1 MLSAKEAKAAIS
13 KPICSYCGNE
23 VPVILKTVTFCKPE
37 ETYYQ
42 VSCDACGA
50 QGPRLRDQDKAIAV
64 TQWALELPPAQRKIC
79 MKLVV
84 DNVVR
89 NP

>member
-1 MLSAKEAKAAIS
+1 MLSAKDAAKAIA

-23 VPVILKTVTFCKPE
+23 VPTVLKTVTFCKPE

-42 VSCDACGA
+42 IFCEMCGA
-50 QGPRLRDQDKAIAV
+50 QGPRLKDRDKAIAV
-64 TQWALELPPAQRKIC
+64 TQWVLELSPAQREIC

-84 DNVVR
+84 DNVIR

>member
-1 MLSAKEAKAAIS
+1 MLSAKDAREAIA

-23 VPVILKTVTFCKPE
+23 VPMVMKTVTFCKPE
-37 ETYYQ
+37 ETYHQ
-42 VSCDACGA
+42 VSCDICGA
-50 QGPRLRDQDKAIAV
+50 MGPRLKDRDIAIAV
-64 TQWALELPPAQRKIC
+64 TQWALELPTAQKKIC

-84 DNVVR
+84 DNVIR

>member
-1 MLSAKEAKAAIS
+1 MLSANGAREAIE
-13 KPICSYCGNE
+13 KPVCSYCGNE
-23 VPVILKTVTFCKPE
+23 VPMVEKTVTFCKPG

-42 VSCDACGA
+42 VSCNVCGA
-50 QGPRLRDQDKAIAV
+50 TGPRLKDRDIAIAV
-64 TQWALELPPAQRKIC
+64 TQWALELPVAQRKIC

-84 DNVVR
+84 DNVIR